1 MQKDHSEKPKLRIRN
16 TTLEP
21 IRRNIVENSITNVR
35 AASSHHRSTMMPC
48 DFVIPQNFAK
58 KKLALDRMSIFSTQS
73 LLDVTKM
80 TVPECD
86 DTEMKLL
93 YDQYLQNM
101 MLEVILKKKAK
112 EKAELFLCQLATI
125 TKEYEHNEDKLFK
138 LKTRERDIINL
149 IKIQNDVDSQ
159 IIDVNN
165 CTKEEDLQTLKDI
178 ISKLYNLLQPLDLLR
193 CNDIILPET
202 PEEWKETS
210 KTLKLCS
217 ESLKSIIDLIGPK
230 NKTYQDINMHI
241 KEFVNIV
248 NNIENHQERV
258 EKMLC
263 SLQALVLKTASL
275 CLMQCHD

>member
-16 TTLEP
+16 TTPEP
-21 IRRNIVENSITNVR
+21 IRRNIVENTITNVR

-48 DFVIPQNFAK
+48 DFAIPQNFAK

-149 IKIQNDVDSQ
+149 IKIQNDIDSQ

-165 CTKEEDLQTLKDI
+165 YT
-178 ISKLYNLLQPLDLLR
+178 NLLR
-193 CNDIILPET
+193 CSDIILPET

-217 ESLKSIIDLIGPK
+217 ENLKSIIDLIGTK
-230 NKTYQDINMHI
+230 NETYQDINIHI
-241 KEFVNIV
+241 KEFVNII